1 MTSQGLTILDYT
13 STALTLSEYSRHSA
27 CTVMGSKALSVDD
40 CRSGIQKLP
49 PTQVLPACTT
59 GTRSRPTQTCSC
71 RAECMP
77 PLSRAIWSIHL
88 RSSSAAQRVGIPF

>member
-1 MTSQGLTILDYT
+1 MTSQGLTILDYI
-13 STALTLSEYSRHSA
+13 STALTLSEYSRHRT
-27 CTVMGSKALSVDD
+27 CTGMGFKALSDDD

-49 PTQVLPACTT
+49 LTQVLPACTT

-77 PLSRAIWSIHL
+77 PLCKVRWCFHL
-88 RSSSAAQRVGIPF
+88 KSSSAAQRVGIPL